1 MNYQTEQEA
10 FWAGDFGNEYIFRNR
25 SDGLLYSKVAMW
37 SRMLRS
43 ANRVSSIKE
52 LGCNVGLNLKAL
64 HHLRPEYELSGVE
77 INQSAVAE
85 ANALGVASVTC
96 GSITEPL
103 KDNKSDLTFTAGVL
117 IHINPDRLPV
127 VYENLIS
134 LSSRYVLVSEYYNPT
149 PTTVNYRGHTER
161 LFKRDFAG
169 ELIDQFDLNLVD
181 YGFWYRRDNIASEFG
196 DMTWFLLEK

>member
-77 INQSAVAE
+77 INQSAVAQ

>member
-1 MNYQTEQEA
+1 
-10 FWAGDFGNEYIFRNR
+10 
-25 SDGLLYSKVAMW
+25 
-37 SRMLRS
+37 MLRS

-96 GSITEPL
+96 GTITEPL

-117 IHINPDRLPV
+117 IHISPDRLPV